1 MRELKNPYEHYG
13 CGDILCVRE
22 DLKINK
28 AYNGISFVSDMAEL
42 RGKQVTIKHH
52 EKSSTRR
59 NLYRI
64 FEDGGN
70 WWWTDDMFCS
80 APREIEVDDTED
92 FKFFYEEF
100 IHGRLRV
107 Q

>member
-1 MRELKNPYEHYG
+1 MGICSFDVGEQV
-13 CGDILCVRE
+13 CVRE

-28 AYNGISFVSDMAEL
+28 AYNGMSFMSEMAEL

-52 EKSSTRR
+52 EKSSSGR

-64 FEDGGN
+64 FEDGDE
-70 WWWTDDMFCS
+70 WYWTDDMFYS

-92 FKFFYEEF
+92 FKLFYEEF

>member
-1 MRELKNPYEHYG
+1 MGICSFDVGEQV
-13 CGDILCVRE
+13 CVME
-22 DLKINK
+22 DLKIK
-28 AYNGISFVSDMAEL
+28 TAYNGMTFVSDMAEL
-42 RGKQVTIKHH
+42 RGKQVTIKRH
-52 EKSSTRR
+52 EKSSTGR

-64 FEDGGN
+64 FEDGGD

-92 FKFFYEEF
+92 FKLFYEEF
-100 IHGRLRV
+100 IHGRLRI

>member
-1 MRELKNPYEHYG
+1 MRKLKNPYEHYG
-13 CGDILCVRE
+13 CGDILRVRE
-22 DLKINK
+22 DLKIRT
-28 AYNGISFVSDMAEL
+28 AYNGMTFVSDMAEL
-42 RGKQVTIKHH
+42 RGKLVIIKRH
-52 EKSSTRR
+52 EKSSTGR

-64 FEDGGN
+64 FEDGGE

-80 APREIEVDDTED
+80 TPEIEVDDTED
-92 FKFFYEEF
+92 FKLFYEEF